1 MGSESNVEEWN
12 MKRLACL
19 TVASL
24 CVALTLAGCK
34 KAETRASP
42 VLRQQA
48 RHVTEAWSTLDL
60 RNVQPYY
67 AADAGLLFFDL
78 DPMKYTGWA
87 EYSTGVL
94 PIFADYQSA
103 RFVVHDDLQAFE
115 RDDSGWAA
123 FTVGLDLSKKDGTTQ
138 HIEGRWTMVF
148 EKRQGKWVVV
158 HEHVSVPLPP
168 PPATLAPSKK

>member
-1 MGSESNVEEWN
+1 
-12 MKRLACL
+12 MKRSLCL

-48 RHVTEAWSTLDL
+48 RHVAAAWSALDV
-60 RNVQPYY
+60 RNVAPYY
-67 AADAGLLFFDL
+67 AADADLLFFDIA
-78 DPMKYTGWA
+78 PMKYTGWA
-87 EYSTGVL
+87 DYSRGIPEV
-94 PIFADYQSA
+94 FGDYQSA
-103 RFVVHDDLQAFE
+103 KITVHDDLQAFE

-123 FTVGLDLSKKDGTTQ
+123 FTVGLDLIRKDGTAQ

-148 EKRQGKWVVV
+148 ERRQGKWLVV

-168 PPATLAPSKK
+168 RAEIPAQPKK